1 MTTDTKLISRIGYKD
16 IFKKSINKDK
26 LIEKIEL
33 VPALEFLTVLN
44 KFEYKVHEKDTSE
57 LRFICNDWLK
67 SSDEKIKKAIID
79 YYTNFLTENKRKKRD
94 FTGLQSIKI
103 INQTATL
110 RVIELLLAKGTNNC
124 KSEYDEENLFKLYL
138 SVNDEIAERENIF
151 FEKWQQIF
159 GTKHNE
165 IRFHMY
171 LGINQGIMNRE
182 PLGKKIWVEALKFV
196 QFEKWIKNQSKY
208 ENFTKDYLKK
218 FDSSEW
224 YELFTLIFHLNKL
237 AINNYKFNVDENS
250 KDLKLLS
257 YFSNHEEK
265 TPNWNEFSEIRKRP
279 LFKLP
284 NGEYLILDFSFLL
297 DKFFSGIY
305 HDILEFSNNTYV
317 NGFHQDY
324 STNFIEKHLLVNTL
338 KAVFGKSYIQ
348 FDEIK
353 IKSVGKKGVDNI
365 ALPDYYVR
373 NGNKIFV
380 FECKNSLI
388 SNKLKIEANCDA
400 IENDLKNKFY
410 HNGTKNKAVKQLLNF
425 VESSDNGQYKFFDTN
440 TKLEKCIY
448 YPILITTD
456 NTLTSLGFNAILNEY
471 MSNDLRKIDNSL
483 KNRIKPL
490 TIIHINDIL
499 LRTTQLKK
507 LDLLIEDYIKY
518 YRSKK
523 AVDSFISFSD
533 YLERVKFKNNSSLD
547 HKSYKE
553 ILNNSIFPEN

>member
-79 YYTNFLTENKRKKRD
+79 YYTNFLTENKRKQRD

-159 GTKHNE
+159 GTKYNE

-196 QFEKWIKNQSKY
+196 QFEKWINNQSKY

-284 NGEYLILDFSFLL
+284 NDEYLILDFSFLL

-305 HDILEFSNNTYV
+305 HDILEFSNNTNV

-380 FECKNSLI
+380 FECKNSLL
-388 SNKLKIEANCDA
+388 SNKLKIEADCDA

-425 VESSDNGQYKFFDTN
+425 VELSDNGQYKFFDTN

-471 MSNDLRKIDNSL
+471 MSNDLRNIDNSL

-553 ILNNSIFPEN
+553 ILNNSMFPEN

>member
-67 SSDEKIKKAIID
+67 SSDEKIKKTIID
-79 YYTNFLTENKRKKRD
+79 YYTNFLTENKRKQRD

-171 LGINQGIMNRE
+171 LGINQAIMNRE
-182 PLGKKIWVEALKFV
+182 PLGKKIWVEALKFI

-305 HDILEFSNNTYV
+305 HDILEFSNNTNV

-388 SNKLKIEANCDA
+388 SNKLKIEADCDA

-425 VESSDNGQYKFFDTN
+425 VELSDNGQYKFFDTN

-471 MSNDLRKIDNSL
+471 MSNDLRNIDNSL

-553 ILNNSIFPEN
+553 ILNNSMFPEN